1 MEDFKGYIFMIIAIL
16 SAIVSIYQKSKKK
29 GQQAKTLSSP
39 RPKPLD
45 PWKGVFDTDDETTVP
60 QSFDDDEYD
69 GYLEP
74 EAVSESLDPH
84 SDLLYGDDKS
94 IKRQSTSHLSRASV
108 PDMRD
113 GLAVSKHIHISKI
126 DTLDIDDSRHIDVSL
141 DTPTDWQRAFI
152 YSEIFDRKY

>member
-45 PWKGVFDTDDETTVP
+45 PWKGVFDTDDETTVL
-60 QSFDDDEYD
+60 QSFGDDEYD

-84 SDLLYGDDKS
+84 SDLLYSDDKS
-94 IKRQSTSHLSRASV
+94 IKRQSTSHLSHANGS
-108 PDMRD
+108 
-113 GLAVSKHIHISKI
+113 
-126 DTLDIDDSRHIDVSL
+126 
-141 DTPTDWQRAFI
+141 
-152 YSEIFDRKY
+152 DRKSVV